1 MGIVT
6 KRRRRRPRGQPRVSP
21 RNNLRIPAPGSCLS
35 LLVFFPGIIRQE
47 SATYLA
53 ATGQTRQPFLG
64 RWLLLTAAMFIASAL
79 LYTIRL
85 VLARRRT
92 IDIDDRRIAPE
103 RPRGSG
109 YGARPLV

>member
-1 MGIVT
+1 M
-6 KRRRRRPRGQPRVSP
+6 
-21 RNNLRIPAPGSCLS
+21 
-35 LLVFFPGIIRQE
+35 FFPGIIRQE

-53 ATGQTRQPFLG
+53 ASGQTQQPFLG

-92 IDIDDRRIAPE
+92 IDIDDRSIAPSVRE
-103 RPRGSG
+103 DPATGLGHWCSDSVDVDFLG
-109 YGARPLV
+109 QALEALWSKAFEG

>member
-1 MGIVT
+1 M
-6 KRRRRRPRGQPRVSP
+6 
-21 RNNLRIPAPGSCLS
+21 
-35 LLVFFPGIIRQE
+35 FFPGIIRQE

-53 ATGQTRQPFLG
+53 ATGQTQQPFLG

-85 VLARRRT
+85 VLARRRA

-109 YGARPLV
+109 YGAGRALV